1 MSREIPEQPD
11 NHTNIG
17 FFFLLL
23 YTVALFIRPQE
34 WSYTP
39 DPFPVARIFLIL
51 AFISHLMMQ
60 RPKIFGHQ
68 GWLLVGIFLLI
79 PLSGIRNHDLGEA
92 IYQAQN
98 FFIYSILPFILFAS
112 LAQTQKKQYW
122 LFVVMAIACSVM
134 IHHGI
139 SQKLSPIGEGWSG
152 ELLSQGT
159 RITFLGF
166 FNDPNDL
173 GMFFLMN
180 IPIVFYLRSV
190 TQSGLLKFAYIALT
204 IGLIAGIFLT
214 NSRGSLVGLLSLL
227 LAYYYFKYGKM
238 KTIGVSVVLL
248 PAVIFVMS
256 KFRTIDSKE
265 ASADG
270 RIQAWYEGVQMFK
283 YRPLFG
289 IGKGGFVEAHGLT
302 AHNSYVLIWAELGLI
317 GYTLWFMTIALT
329 LFMLIKIFNLSKEKY
344 QNKPEILNDI
354 FLAKCLFFSFLGFL
368 TTAFFLSRSYVVFLY
383 VFLGISLAVYI
394 RVKKQVPEIAE
405 IEIEIKPLLPRIAGL
420 GLLSLVGL
428 YLIIV
433 ILL

>member
-1 MSREIPEQPD
+1 MARELPTQSD

-17 FFFLLL
+17 FFFLIL

-51 AFISHLMMQ
+51 AFVSHLLMQ
-60 RPKIFGHQ
+60 RPKLFGYQ
-68 GWLLVGIFLLI
+68 GWFLVCIFLLI
-79 PLSGIRNHDLGEA
+79 PLSGIRNYDFGEG

-122 LFVVMAIACSVM
+122 IFVVMAVACTVM
-134 IHHGI
+134 LHHGI
-139 SQKLSPIGEGWSG
+139 SQKLSPIGMGWSG

-180 IPIVFYLRSV
+180 IPIIFYLRSV
-190 TQSGLLKFAYIALT
+190 TKSGLLKFVYFALI
-204 IGLIAGIFLT
+204 IGLVTGIFLT
-214 NSRGSLVGLLSLL
+214 NSRGSLVGFLALL
-227 LAYYYFKYGKM
+227 LAYFYFKYGKV
-238 KTIGVSVVLL
+238 KTAIFTFLFL
-248 PAVIFVMS
+248 PIVYFIMS
-256 KFRTIDSKE
+256 KFRTIDSQE
-265 ASADG
+265 SSAND
-270 RIQAWYEGVQMFK
+270 RIQAWYEGIQMFK

-289 IGKGGFVEAHGLT
+289 IGKGGFVDAHGLT
-302 AHNSYVLIWAELGLI
+302 AHNSYVLIWAELGTI
-317 GYTLWFMTIALT
+317 GYILWFMTICLT
-329 LFMLIKIFNLSKEKY
+329 IFMLIKIFNLNKEKY
-344 QNKPEILNDI
+344 QQKPEVLNDI

-383 VFLGISLAVYI
+383 VFLGISLAVYM

-405 IEIEIKPLLPRIAGL
+405 ISIKSLLPRIAGL
-420 GLLSLVGL
+420 GFLSLIGL
-428 YLIIV
+428 YVIIT
-433 ILL
+433 LLL